1 MVLMDLVHWGN
12 EHFEHLLRWSS
23 DPRMTEY
30 VGNGKT
36 WSPEYAQE
44 RHEKAL
50 RLHEEFGYGWF
61 AAVENGEVVGLGSM
75 AHRDEA
81 GIEIGWWVDPAHWGR
96 GLATRIAAALRDRA
110 LAVSHRVIAG
120 YHDGNGASGRVM
132 EKIGMTY
139 VESFHAHG
147 RLQHKWALQRDM
159 TTEVLRYSAFTKDP
173 AGGNPAGVVLDA
185 TGLTDDEMLAIAAKV
200 GYSETAFVLPR
211 SGEREFGVRYFSP
224 KAEVAFC
231 GHATIATAVALSE
244 RDGEGPLTFHT
255 PAGVISIETA
265 NGTASLTSVPTSTSE
280 APPELVTAALEAL
293 RYKEIGD
300 GPVHVAFAGNKHLLI
315 PLKDRE
321 QLADL
326 DYDFDALRDLML
338 AHDLTTV
345 HLFWRESADL
355 VHARDPFPV
364 GGVVEDAATGA
375 AAAAFGGYLRD
386 LEGPQRF
393 VISQGEDMGRPSRL
407 EVDATREDRRV
418 KVTGAAVV
426 IPAS

>member
-1 MVLMDLVHWGN
+1 MELVRWRD
-12 EHFEHLLRWSS
+12 EHFEHMLRWAS
-23 DPRMTEY
+23 DPRMTRYVGDGKPWTREY
-30 VGNGKT
+30 VT
-36 WSPEYAQE
+36 Q
-44 RHEKAL
+44 RHEQAL
-50 RLHEEFGYGWF
+50 RHWEDHGFGLH
-61 AAVENGEVVGLGSM
+61 AVVEDGEVVGLGQM
-75 AHRDEA
+75 LEGGAEE
-81 GIEIGWWVDPAHWGR
+81 IEIGYWVDPGHWGR
-96 GLATRIAAALRDRA
+96 GLATRIAEDLRDKA
-110 LAVSHRVIAG
+110 LAISDRVVAG
-120 YHDGNGASGRVM
+120 HQAENTASGRVL
-132 EKIGMTY
+132 EKAGLTY
-139 VESFHAHG
+139 FTSKYMGG
-147 RLQHKWALQRDM
+147 RLQHCYALQRGM
-159 TTEVLRYSAFTKDP
+159 TDTGVLRYSAFTTDP

-185 TGLTDDEMLAIAAKV
+185 TDLSDDEMLAIAAKV

-211 SGEREFGVRYFSP
+211 EGREFDVRYFSP

-244 RDGEGPLTFHT
+244 RVGDGPLTFHT
-255 PAGVISIETA
+255 PAGEITIETA

-280 APPELVTAALEAL
+280 APRELVDQALEAL

-300 GPVHVAFAGNKHLLI
+300 GPVHVGFAGNRHLLI

-321 QLADL
+321 QLRDL

-418 KVTGAAVV
+418 TVTGAAVV
-426 IPAS
+426 ISV

>member
-1 MVLMDLVHWGN
+1 M
-12 EHFEHLLRWSS
+12 S
-23 DPRMTEY
+23 DT
-30 VGNGKT
+30 G
-36 WSPEYAQE
+36 
-44 RHEKAL
+44 
-50 RLHEEFGYGWF
+50 
-61 AAVENGEVVGLGSM
+61 
-75 AHRDEA
+75 
-81 GIEIGWWVDPAHWGR
+81 
-96 GLATRIAAALRDRA
+96 
-110 LAVSHRVIAG
+110 
-120 YHDGNGASGRVM
+120 
-132 EKIGMTY
+132 
-139 VESFHAHG
+139 
-147 RLQHKWALQRDM
+147 
-159 TTEVLRYSAFTKDP
+159 VLRYSAFTKDP

-211 SGEREFGVRYFSP
+211 SGEREFDVRYFSP
-224 KAEVAFC
+224 QAEVAFC

-244 RDGEGPLTFHT
+244 RVGDGPLTFHT
-255 PAGVISIETA
+255 PAGEITIETA

-280 APPELVTAALEAL
+280 ADPELVTAALEAL

-300 GPVHVAFAGNKHLLI
+300 GPVHVGFAGNRHLLI
-315 PLKDRE
+315 PLKDRR

-418 KVTGAAVV
+418 TVTGAAVP
-426 IPAS
+426 IPA

>member
-1 MVLMDLVHWGN
+1 MALMELVAWGD

-23 DPRMTEY
+23 DPQVIEY
-30 VGNGKT
+30 VGDGEP
-36 WSPEYAQE
+36 WSPEYAEE

-61 AAVENGEVVGLGSM
+61 AAVEHGEVVGLGSM
-75 AHRDEA
+75 MYRGEA

-96 GLATRIAAALRDRA
+96 GLATRMATRLRDRA
-110 LAVSHRVIAG
+110 LARSHRVIAG
-120 YHDGNGASGRVM
+120 YHDGNAASGRVM

-139 VESFHAHG
+139 VESFHAAG
-147 RLQHKWALQRDM
+147 RLQHKWALERDM
-159 TTEVLRYSAFTKDP
+159 TTELLRYSAFTKDP

-185 TGLTDDEMLAIAAKV
+185 TGLSDEVMLAIAAKL

-211 SGEREFGVRYFSP
+211 EGREFDVRYFSP
-224 KAEVAFC
+224 KAEVPFC
-231 GHATIATAVALSE
+231 GHATIATSVALAE
-244 RDGEGPLTFHT
+244 RIGDGPLTFHT
-255 PAGVISIETA
+255 PAGEISIETA
-265 NGTASLTSVPTSTSE
+265 AGTATLTSVPTSTSE
-280 APPELVTAALEAL
+280 ADPELVRQALEAL

-300 GPVHVAFAGNKHLLI
+300 APVHVGFGGARHLLI
-315 PLKDRE
+315 PLRDRE
-321 QLADL
+321 QLAEL

-345 HLFWRESADL
+345 HLWWRDDEGV

-418 KVTGAAVV
+418 SVTGAAVV
-426 IPAS
+426 IP